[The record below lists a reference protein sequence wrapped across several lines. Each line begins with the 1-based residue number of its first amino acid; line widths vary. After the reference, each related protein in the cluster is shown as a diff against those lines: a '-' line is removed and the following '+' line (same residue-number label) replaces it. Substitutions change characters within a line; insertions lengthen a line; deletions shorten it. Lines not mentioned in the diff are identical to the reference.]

1 MEAMGISDA
10 LPPIVCN
17 FKISIRLTCV
27 RDWMTTWEEHLTCSG
42 SVADFYQQFIYFF
55 FLLQFRIV
63 AFYIYCSCKCSDSSR
78 CYKSQWTNR
87 HPAHTESNRATCS
100 RCPCLSKEGL
110 DQMTSR
116 YPSQSQPF
124 CDHVNTLLSACNM
137 QKVLQKSLL
146 CWKYLFCCI
155 LLTNISILLYL
166 IIFCVRG
173 LVNELSGFC

>member
-63 AFYIYCSCKCSDSSR
+63 AFYIYCSCKCSDSSQ
-78 CYKSQWTNR
+78 CFKSQWTNR
-87 HPAHTESNRATCS
+87 HPAHTESNRATCK
-100 RCPCLSKEGL
+100 R
-110 DQMTSR
+110 
-116 YPSQSQPF
+116 
-124 CDHVNTLLSACNM
+124 V
-137 QKVLQKSLL
+137 SLL
-146 CWKYLFCCI
+146 EQGRLGPDDLQISLPISTILWSREYL
-155 LLTNISILLYL
+155 TISM
-166 IIFCVRG
+166 
-173 LVNELSGFC
+173 